1 MFQITRLSK
10 MTVIQLLMFAGIAL
24 VAAMGVA
31 FKDVAAFVTLGAVLL
46 IAIAF
51 ALFSWL
57 NDVKD
62 VAMAAEQASKDLYDP
77 NEKPDK

>member
-1 MFQITRLSK
+1 MFKITRISK
-10 MTVIQLLMFAGIAL
+10 MTLIRFLMLAGIAL
-24 VAAMGVA
+24 VTAMGFA
-31 FKDVAAFVTLGAVLL
+31 LKDVAAFVTLGSLLL

-62 VAMAAEQASKDLYDP
+62 VVMAAERAGKDLYTP
-77 NEKPDK
+77 NEKLDR